1 MRKHIFLLAIFTAVL
16 TTLHAQPKF
25 TPARTVANVGEI
37 MFQTPYRV
45 TFEFTNTGNAPL
57 VVTSVVPSCGCT
69 TAKAPDK
76 PVPAGE
82 KCEIIATYDAAMLG
96 VFSKELAVFTNVSDE
111 PVYLTF
117 QGKVTTNPAVSS
129 DDFPIDLDNIRLD
142 KNVVEFDD
150 VNKGDRPTVELQVLN
165 TGRQAYV
172 PQLMHLPPYLT
183 AEYVPQQLAGGRVG
197 KIFIHLDS
205 DKMPA
210 MGLNQTSIYLARFS
224 GDKIGDDNEISVSS
238 VLLPDFRKDIATGM
252 AFVPKMRLNKDTLRL
267 TEENRDR
274 KILAWP
280 PLSKTTTK
288 SGEIIITNT
297 GRSNLDIARLQV
309 FNRAIS
315 VSLSSRKIA
324 PGEKAK
330 LKITVDERYL
340 TKDKNRLRILLIT
353 NDPNE
358 PKKIIPVV
366 VSK

>member
-1 MRKHIFLLAIFTAVL
+1 MRKYALLLAIFTAIL
-16 TTLHAQPKF
+16 TTATAQPKF
-25 TPARTVANVGEI
+25 TPARMVANVGEI
-37 MFQTPYRV
+37 MFQTPHRV
-45 TFEFTNTGNAPL
+45 TFEFTNTGDAPL
-57 VVTSVVPSCGCT
+57 VVTEVIPSCGCT
-69 TAKAPDK
+69 TVRAPEK
-76 PVPAGE
+76 LIHAGE
-82 KCEIIATYDAAMLG
+82 TGEIVATYDAAMLG
-96 VFSKELAVFTNVSDE
+96 VFSKELAVFTNVSDN
-111 PVYLTF
+111 PTYLTF
-117 QGKVTTNPAVSS
+117 QGKVTTDPAVSS

-197 KIFIHLDS
+197 RIYIHLDS
-205 DKMPA
+205 EKVPA

-224 GDKIGDDNEISVSS
+224 GDRIGEDNEISVSS
-238 VLLPDFRKDIATGM
+238 VLLPDFSDAIATGM
-252 AFVPKMRLNKDTLRL
+252 AYVPKMRMDKDTLRF
-267 TEENRDR
+267 TVEQQDR
-274 KILAWP
+274 KVLTWP

-288 SGEIIITNT
+288 SGEIIIRNV
-297 GRSNLDIARLQV
+297 GNAALNIARLQV

-330 LKITVDERYL
+330 LKVKVDGKYL

-358 PKKIIPVV
+358 PKKIIPIVV
-366 VSK
+366 AN